1 MTQCRQITGITMA
14 RKYMTVDAEKISL
27 LASVVNDWIEYGY
40 EPIGGI
46 TIEQSKNGLV
56 TYYQAMYGES
66 PR

>member
-1 MTQCRQITGITMA
+1 MI
-14 RKYMTVDAEKISL
+14 VDAEKISL

-46 TIEQSKNGLV
+46 TIEQNKNGLV

-66 PR
+66 PL